1 MLKSVIFDMDG
12 VLVDS
17 EPLHAKAGY
26 LAMKNLGVTIPEQYC
41 YDFIGNTTK
50 YMAEQMIKDFHLS
63 LSVEQ
68 ILAANTAAK
77 ESLIQTEG
85 YPPIPYVK
93 EFIMDLYEHGVT
105 LAVASSS
112 PMDAIKRNLDTLGL
126 KPYFSHL
133 ISGMDIPH
141 SKPAPDIFL
150 LALQK
155 LGVNANECLVVEDSD
170 NGVNAA
176 YAAKIPCIGF
186 LNKNSGKQ
194 SLNKAQI
201 LVEGFD
207 EIRYDFAS
215 DVLKRYNGEP
225 LTMADTSRLIIREL
239 SLEDIPALHAIY
251 EEKGMRKF
259 TNDLHPDLKTA
270 LEKHKAYI
278 KNIYSFFGY
287 GYWGVFLKDS
297 NKLIGHCGLQN
308 NEINGQMELE
318 LGYLIST
325 PYQHHGYAQEAC
337 ESILEFA
344 FDYLEVPSV
353 IALIDQENIPSQ
365 NLAKKL
371 GMKEER
377 SIVSRDRACQLYR
390 IYKNEF
396 NINISMHIH

>member
-26 LAMKNLGVTIPEQYC
+26 LAMKNLGITIPKDYC

-63 LSVEQ
+63 LTVQE
-68 ILAANTAAK
+68 ILDANAAAK
-77 ESLIQTEG
+77 ESLIKAEG

-93 EFIMDLYEHGVT
+93 EFILDLHQHGVT

-112 PMDAIKRNLDTLGL
+112 PMDAIKRNLHALGL
-126 KPYFSHL
+126 ESYFSHL
-133 ISGMDIPH
+133 ISGMDIEH

-150 LALQK
+150 LALKK
-155 LGVNANECLVVEDSD
+155 LGVKANECLIVEDSD
-170 NGVNAA
+170 HGVQAA
-176 YAAKIPCIGF
+176 YAANIPCIGF

-194 SLNKAQI
+194 SLSKAQI

-207 EIRYDFAS
+207 EIRYNFAS

-225 LTMADTSRLIIREL
+225 LTVADTNRLIIREL
-239 SLEDIPALHAIY
+239 AVEDMKDLYAIY
-251 EEKGMRKF
+251 NEKGMREF
-259 TNDLHPDLKTA
+259 ADDLDSDLDTA
-270 LEKHKAYI
+270 IEKHKAYI
-278 KNIYSFFGY
+278 KNIYSFLGY

-308 NEINGQMELE
+308 SEIDDQAELE

-325 PYQHHGYAQEAC
+325 PFQHHGYAFEAC
-337 ESILEFA
+337 QAILEFA
-344 FDYLEVPSV
+344 FGYLEVPSV
-353 IALIDQENIPSQ
+353 IALIDIQNTPSLC
-365 NLAKKL
+365 LAAKL
-371 GMKEER
+371 GMKRETETFFR
-377 SIVSRDRACQLYR
+377 GHTCWLYR
-390 IYKNEF
+390 ISKEDF
-396 NINISMHIH
+396 TINIPMHIH